1 MQLDL
6 FNAFRNSAEF
16 NGILFY
22 YNGSLTQNVIITMAD
37 SLKHRLEDE
46 STNAN
51 PIKSRK
57 LFSSF
62 IEMAQNA
69 LHYSPTSSSR
79 NDEEKIGAI
88 AVGMNGD
95 RFFIVCGNLI
105 EKQHTNR
112 IKEKIDPLLTM
123 TIDEI
128 KKAYREQ
135 LKNDTHEVDDQLSK
149 GAGLG
154 LLTIARDSS
163 QPIEYSITDA
173 QCGTNSELAY
183 FFLKATI

>member
-1 MQLDL
+1 MQLNL

-37 SLKHRLEDE
+37 SLKHRLEEE
-46 STNAN
+46 SAHTN
-51 PIKSRK
+51 PVKSRK

-69 LHYSPTSSSR
+69 LHYSPTSYS
-79 NDEEKIGAI
+79 NKGEEKIGAI
-88 AVGMNGD
+88 AVGMSGD
-95 RFFIVCGNLI
+95 KFYIVCGNLI
-105 EKQHTNR
+105 EKQYADR
-112 IKEKIDPLLTM
+112 IREKIDPLLTM

-135 LKNDTHEVDDQLSK
+135 LKNESHEADDEVSK

-173 QCGTNSELAY
+173 DCDTDRDLSY

>member
-1 MQLDL
+1 MQLNL

-46 STNAN
+46 STHAN
-51 PIKSRK
+51 PVKSRK

-69 LHYSPTSSSR
+69 LHYSPASYS
-79 NDEEKIGAI
+79 NKGEEKIGAI
-88 AVGMNGD
+88 AVGISGD
-95 RFFIVCGNLI
+95 KFYIVCGNLI
-105 EKQHTNR
+105 EKQYADR
-112 IKEKIDPLLTM
+112 IREKIDPLLTM

-135 LKNDTHEVDDQLSK
+135 LKNESHEADDEVSK

-173 QCGTNSELAY
+173 DCDADRDLAY